1 MTSPPAAQPP
11 AGVAHPHPLSLGI
24 VIAIAT
30 GGLLGAVARAGVA
43 DLVPFHPPAFPWA
56 TFAVNAVGAFAIGVV
71 SVLTVERRDAHPL
84 QRPFWATG
92 VLGGFT
98 TFSAFA
104 VDAVR
109 LTDGGAG
116 AVAAAY
122 LVATVAVGLVA
133 VRVGAQATRALT
145 GGARVPEPLPV
156 PDEEA

>member
-1 MTSPPAAQPP
+1 MASPGRAIRP
-11 AGVAHPHPLSLGI
+11 VHAHPHPLSFAI
-24 VIAIAT
+24 VAT
-30 GGLLGAVARAGVA
+30 ISVGGLLGALARAGVA
-43 DLVPFHPPAFPWA
+43 DLVPFHPPGFPWA
-56 TFAVNAVGAFAIGVV
+56 TFTVNVGGAFAIGVV

-109 LTDGGAG
+109 LNDVDARVTAIT
-116 AVAAAY
+116 Y
-122 LVATVAVGLVA
+122 LICTVVLGLAA
-133 VRVGAQATRALT
+133 VRVA
-145 GGARVPEPLPV
+145 ARVTRRASGRRDQPSVLPV